1 MPPIEIRPFRRSDR
15 DQVTALVNAHIEAV
29 LPGVSVSANAVL
41 SRLERE
47 PGEYLVDP
55 GVVARDPH
63 QMIWR
68 TPKGRAPPSVQSQS
82 VSRAVRAASLPAA

>member
-41 SRLERE
+41 SKLERE
-47 PGEYLVDP
+47 PG
-55 GVVARDPH
+55 A
-63 QMIWR
+63 
-68 TPKGRAPPSVQSQS
+68 
-82 VSRAVRAASLPAA
+82 